1 MKRTYLTPVFIF
13 FFSISVFSQQKNREQ
28 IKALKIS
35 FITEKLDLT
44 SKEAQEFWPIYNAYD
59 KSTTKIKHQDIRNIR
74 KEIKTNSETLND
86 AEAQK
91 LLEKLLQAENN
102 LHNERMA
109 FVKKLKK
116 IISPKKIIILKAT
129 EDDFNRKLF
138 EQYKKRNH
146 TNSNKEDTI
155 PNK

>member
-59 KSTTKIKHQDIRNIR
+59 KITTEIKHQEIRTIR
-74 KEIKTNSETLND
+74 KEIKTNSETLGD
-86 AEAQK
+86 VEAQK
-91 LLEKLLQAENN
+91 LLERLLQAESN
-102 LHNERMA
+102 LYNEHMA
-109 FVKKLKK
+109 FINKLKK
-116 IISPKKIIILKAT
+116 IISSKKIIILKAT

-138 EQYKKRNH
+138 EQYKKRKH
-146 TNSNKEDTI
+146 TNSKKE
-155 PNK
+155 N